1 MNTTPT
7 PKKWK
12 VMQLVGVMLV
22 IPSWMM
28 AYAGL
33 GSVKVA
39 LVLLLGLSLFLFARL
54 AVWWN
59 HG

>member
-1 MNTTPT
+1 
-7 PKKWK
+7 
-12 VMQLVGVMLV
+12 MQLVGVMLAV
-22 IPSWMM
+22 PTGLL

-33 GSVKVA
+33 ATVPVA